1 MTQDDPSSTA
11 AAPSPSLDA
20 GASAPAEPAPAAESQ
35 ERFAYG
41 AGAVVFGPAGFVA
54 PRGRFRSEQFVAFR
68 DVTHVAMEPR
78 AVAIGTTRAF
88 LLLGRAELGGDAAA
102 HAFMRALLGRVLAL
116 PDGARR
122 REAMARL
129 DRKLTSGAPRIA
141 FALIALASICYALQ
155 IWSPAFFELAIYRA
169 QFVALGEHWRSLTT
183 QFLHGNLPH
192 LVVNALAILVAGR
205 FVERA
210 TGRAAALFA
219 VGGAALGTMIASS
232 LAHYD
237 EVIGAS
243 GIAAGLFGAL
253 TALEFFAPQE
263 LPAQARVPR
272 ALLVAVLLAQLVL
285 DRFLPQLFPAFVPP
299 IAGAAHIG
307 GFAGGALAA
316 LLARAA
322 AHGFVRFGAFASAAA
337 AAAAFAAL
345 GVQLANPSSSFERQA
360 RALLEAPVLNAG
372 ELNNLAW
379 AVATSKRPSEEAL
392 ETAVELAEAAVA
404 LTGGAQPTIL
414 DTLAE
419 VYFVQGRKDD
429 ALDVIDRAIELAPG
443 ESYYT
448 EQRRRFSG
456 ERAAHDRPEAPHE
469 TQPAPRE
476 EPGAEDE
483 PDEPEAPE
491 DFELPAGDEITV

>member
-1 MTQDDPSSTA
+1 MTQDDPSQSEVEG
-11 AAPSPSLDA
+11 PSPDPVSPPSDDPEA
-20 GASAPAEPAPAAESQ
+20 RPTP
-35 ERFAYG
+35 ERFPYG
-41 AGAVVFGPAGFVA
+41 AGEILLGPAGFVA
-54 PRGRFRSEQFVAFR
+54 PRGRFRGEQFVAYR

-102 HAFMRALLGRVLAL
+102 HAFTRALLARVLAL
-116 PDGARR
+116 PDAARR

-129 DRKLTSGAPRIA
+129 DRKLTGGAPRVAI
-141 FALIALASICYALQ
+141 ALIALAAICYGLQ
-155 IWSPAFFELAIYRA
+155 VASPAFFELAIYRA
-169 QFVALGEHWRSLTT
+169 RLVELGEQWRSLTT
-183 QFLHGNLPH
+183 QFLHGNLAH
-192 LVVNALAILVAGR
+192 LVVNSLAILVAGR

-210 TGRAAALFA
+210 TGRAATLLA
-219 VGGAALGTMIASS
+219 VGGAALGTTIASS

-272 ALLVAVLLAQLVL
+272 ELLVAVLLAQVAL
-285 DRFLPQLFPAFVPP
+285 DRFLPQMFPAFVPP

-307 GFAGGALAA
+307 GFVGGALAA

-322 AHGFVRFGAFASAAA
+322 AQGFVRLGALATAAA
-337 AAAAFAAL
+337 TAAAFGAL
-345 GVQLANPSSSFERQA
+345 GVQLANPSAALERQA
-360 RALLEAPVLNAG
+360 RALLAAPVVNPG

-379 AVATSKRPSEEAL
+379 AIATSKRPSEAAL
-392 ETAVELAEAAVA
+392 ATATELAEAAVA

-419 VYFVQGRKDD
+419 VYFAQGRKED
-429 ALDVIDRAIELAPG
+429 ALEVIDQAIELAPG
-443 ESYYT
+443 ESYYA
-448 EQRRRFSG
+448 EQRRRFAG
-456 ERAAHDRPEAPHE
+456 ERAANDRPDAPPE
-469 TQPAPRE
+469 QPSEPRGPRDE
-476 EPGAEDE
+476 RSDE
-483 PDEPEAPE
+483 PDERELPD
-491 DFELPAGDEITV
+491 DFEFPPWDEITV